1 MSESEKTVICEHGQL
16 QRSCE
21 ICELAAELAEW
32 KQRAE
37 KAEAELAEERCEWED
52 AEAQGQA
59 LFDRLKATIA
69 TLRECVEWYA
79 DRRNWDGPWTS
90 EDEPELYD
98 SEDGGARARECLD
111 ALQR

>member
-1 MSESEKTVICEHGQL
+1 MSEPEKTVVCEHGQL

-21 ICELAAELAEW
+21 ICELTAERDEW

-37 KAEAELAEERCEWED
+37 KAEGKVAAALRRADEYYSDWEAAE
-52 AEAQGQA
+52 Q
-59 LFDRLKATIA
+59 TIA

-79 DRRNWDGPWTS
+79 DRRNWDGPWTC
-90 EDEPELYD
+90 EDEPDMYD

-111 ALQR
+111 ALQRE